1 VAYLSLL
8 NVFLFTE
15 DGIASVT
22 VPAHIEGVTVVGGY
36 YDQCITVGCE
46 VNRSLDGV
54 VEGNYVVQCSVR
66 VGSMMSVVWN
76 TPNHSVSF
84 KRLCFCHSGQTSHRK
99 SQKQCSTFRTKTYIF
114 TFLTFWSSVTGNTLQ
129 YVSSYV

>member
-1 VAYLSLL
+1 MAYLSLL

-84 KRLCFCHSGQTSHRK
+84 KRLCAFATAARQATEK
-99 SQKQCSTFRTKTYIF
+99 VKNNVLPFVQKRTYSPF
-114 TFLTFWSSVTGNTLQ
+114 
-129 YVSSYV
+129 